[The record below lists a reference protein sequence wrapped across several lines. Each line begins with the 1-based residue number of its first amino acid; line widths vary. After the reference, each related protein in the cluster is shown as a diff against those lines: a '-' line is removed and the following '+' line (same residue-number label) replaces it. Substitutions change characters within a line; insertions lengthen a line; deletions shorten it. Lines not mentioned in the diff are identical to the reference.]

1 VTTRKV
7 VFQLH
12 LYTGLAIGL
21 LLILSGLTGSVLVF
35 REEIEAL
42 VYPELMSTVPRDE
55 RVSLQTVLETVQ
67 HAHPKDKPF
76 FIRMPRTPEQTYL
89 VKMNGARDLFI
100 YVDPYNSMILGKHR
114 QEDTFIGW
122 IALLH
127 TELLSGE
134 RGKII
139 LGVGALL
146 LIGMSITGLIL
157 WWPRNRKFSPGFKIQ
172 WAAQW
177 KRINFDIHRASG
189 IYIALFLLLTAFT
202 GTSVVFN
209 KTVINLINAITQS
222 PPRAAPP
229 LSDPRQARMPKPALD
244 MMLHQADT
252 MLPATTTLITLPQ
265 KPGAPLV
272 VRKKFVQEFH
282 PNGKSFVYFDQYS
295 GKVLQVENAL
305 TASLGTRIFN
315 ILYPI
320 HIGVIGG
327 TPTRLLQVIIG
338 LSPLIL
344 FTTGYI
350 MWWNRRKAKRYHS
363 RLIK

>member
-1 VTTRKV
+1 MTVRKI

-21 LLILSGLTGSVLVF
+21 LLILSGLTGSALVF

-42 VYPELMSTVPRDE
+42 VYPELMNTVPRDE
-55 RVSLQTVLETVQ
+55 RVSLQVVLETVQ
-67 HAHPKDKPF
+67 HAYPGDKPF
-76 FIRMPRTPEQTYL
+76 FIRMPRTPEQTYV
-89 VKMNGARDLFI
+89 VKMNNAHDLFV
-100 YVDPYNSMILGKHR
+100 YVDPYNGMILGEHR
-114 QEDTFIGW
+114 QEDTFTGW

-134 RGKII
+134 RGEII
-139 LGVGALL
+139 LGVSALL

-157 WWPRNRKFSPGFKIQ
+157 WWPRNGKFSPGFKIR
-172 WAAQW
+172 WSAQW
-177 KRINFDIHRASG
+177 KRMNFDIHRASG
-189 IYIALFLLLTAFT
+189 IYTILFILLTAFT
-202 GTSVVFN
+202 GTSLVFN
-209 KTVINLINAITQS
+209 KTVINLINAITLS

-229 LSDPRQARMPKPALD
+229 LSDLRQEGMPRPALD
-244 MMLHQADT
+244 MILHQADY
-252 MLPATTTLITLPQ
+252 MLPAATTWINLPQ

-282 PNGKSFVYFDQYS
+282 PNGRSFVYFDQHS

-315 ILYPI
+315 TLYPI

-344 FTTGYI
+344 FTTGYV
-350 MWWNRRKAKRYHS
+350 MWRNRRKAKRYHF

>member
-1 VTTRKV
+1 MTVRKV
-7 VFQLH
+7 VSKLH

-21 LLILSGLTGSVLVF
+21 LLILSGLTGSILVF

-42 VYPELMSTVPRDE
+42 VYPELMNTVPRDE
-55 RVSLQTVLETVQ
+55 RVTLQAVLETVQ
-67 HAHPKDKPF
+67 HAHPEDKPF

-89 VKMNGARDLFI
+89 VKMNSAHDLFV
-100 YVDPYNSMILGKHR
+100 YVNPYNGMILGEYR

-139 LGVGALL
+139 LGVSALL

-157 WWPRNRKFSPGFKIQ
+157 WWPRNGKFSPGFKIQ
-172 WAAQW
+172 WAARW

-189 IYIALFLLLTAFT
+189 IYAVLFILLTAIT
-202 GTSVVFN
+202 GTSLVFN
-209 KTVINLINAITQS
+209 KTVISLINTITQS

-229 LSDPRQARMPKPALD
+229 LSDPRQAWMPKPALD
-244 MMLHQADT
+244 MMLHQADY

-272 VRKKFVQEFH
+272 VRKKFVQELH
-282 PNGKSFVYFDQYS
+282 PNGRSFVYFDQYS
-295 GKVLQVENAL
+295 GKLLQVENAL
-305 TASLGTRIFN
+305 TASQGTRIFN

-320 HIGVIGG
+320 HIGAIGG

-344 FTTGYI
+344 FTTGGV
-350 MWWNRRKAKRYHS
+350 MWWNRRKMKRYHFH
-363 RLIK
+363 L

>member
-1 VTTRKV
+1 MTARKI

-12 LYTGLAIGL
+12 LYTGLTIGL

-42 VYPELMSTVPRDE
+42 VYPELMNTVPRDE
-55 RVSLQTVLETVQ
+55 RVSLQTMLKTVQ
-67 HAHPKDKPF
+67 HAHPEDKPF

-89 VKMNGARDLFI
+89 VKMNGAHDLFV
-100 YVDPYNSMILGKHR
+100 YVDPYNGMILGEHR
-114 QEDTFIGW
+114 QEDTFTGW

-134 RGKII
+134 PGKII
-139 LGVGALL
+139 LGVSALL

-157 WWPRNRKFSPGFKIQ
+157 WWPRNGKFSPGFKIQ

-177 KRINFDIHRASG
+177 KRMNFDIHRASG
-189 IYIALFLLLTAFT
+189 IYTVVFILLIAFT
-202 GTSVVFN
+202 GTSLVFN

-229 LSDPRQARMPKPALD
+229 LSDPRQARMPRPAFD
-244 MMLHQADT
+244 MMLQQADY
-252 MLPATTTLITLPQ
+252 MLPASTTWITLPQ

>member
-1 VTTRKV
+1 MTARKI

-42 VYPELMSTVPRDE
+42 VYPELMNTVPRDE

-67 HAHPKDKPF
+67 HAHPEDKPF
-76 FIRMPRTPEQTYL
+76 FIRMPRTPEQIYL
-89 VKMNGARDLFI
+89 VKMNNAHDLFV
-100 YVDPYNSMILGKHR
+100 YVDPYNGKILGEHR
-114 QEDTFIGW
+114 QEDTFTGW

-134 RGKII
+134 RGEIV
-139 LGVGALL
+139 LGVSALL

-157 WWPRNRKFSPGFKIQ
+157 WWPRNGKFSPGFKIQ

-177 KRINFDIHRASG
+177 KRMNFDIHRASG
-189 IYIALFLLLTAFT
+189 IYTVLFILLTAFT
-202 GTSVVFN
+202 GTSLVFN
-209 KTVINLINAITQS
+209 KTVVSLINAITQS

-229 LSDPRQARMPKPALD
+229 LSDPRQARMPRPALD
-244 MMLHQADT
+244 MMLHQADY
-252 MLPATTTLITLPQ
+252 MLPASTTWITLPQ

-282 PNGKSFVYFDQYS
+282 PNGRSFVYFDQYS

-305 TASLGTRIFN
+305 TASLGTRIVN
-315 ILYPI
+315 TLYPI

-327 TPTRLLQVIIG
+327 TPTRLLQMIIG

-344 FTTGYI
+344 FTTGYV

>member
-1 VTTRKV
+1 MTVRKV
-7 VFQLH
+7 VSKLH

-21 LLILSGLTGSVLVF
+21 LLILSGLTGSMLVF

-42 VYPELMSTVPRDE
+42 VYPELMNTISRDE
-55 RVSLQTVLETVQ
+55 RVTLQAVLETVQ
-67 HAHPKDKPF
+67 HAHPQDKPL
-76 FIRMPRTPEQTYL
+76 FIRMPRNPEQSIL
-89 VKMNGARDLFI
+89 VKMNNAHDLFV
-100 YVDPYNSMILGKHR
+100 YVDPSSGRILGEHR
-114 QEDTFIGW
+114 QEETFTGW

-127 TELLSGE
+127 TELLGGE
-134 RGKII
+134 NGKII
-139 LGVGALL
+139 LGVSALL

-157 WWPRNRKFSPGFKIQ
+157 WWPRSGKFAPGFKIK
-172 WAAQW
+172 WASQW
-177 KRINFDIHRASG
+177 KRMNFDIHRATG
-189 IYIALFLLLTAFT
+189 IYTVFFVLLTAFT
-202 GTSVVFN
+202 GTSLVFN
-209 KTVINLINAITQS
+209 KTVISLINAITHS

-229 LSDPRQARMPKPALD
+229 LSDPRQSQMPSPALD
-244 MMLHQADT
+244 MMLHQADYI
-252 MLPATTTLITLPQ
+252 LPANTTSITLPQ
-265 KPGAPLV
+265 KPGAPLM
-272 VRKKFVQEFH
+272 VRKKFNQEYH

-295 GKVLQVENAL
+295 GKVLQVESAL

-315 ILYPI
+315 TLYPI

-350 MWWNRRKAKRYHS
+350 MWWNRRKAKRYHF